1 MSTGSPVKWCR
12 EPTLTEI
19 FADPIVQAI
28 MVADEVGPK
37 QLWETL
43 CGATVKAVRYLPD
56 RE

>member
-1 MSTGSPVKWCR
+1 MSNGSPVKWCR

-28 MVADEVGPK
+28 MVADEVDPK

-43 CGATVKAVRYLPD
+43 SGTTVKALQYLPD
-56 RE
+56 QE

>member
-28 MVADEVGPK
+28 MVADEVDPK

-43 CGATVKAVRYLPD
+43 CGGHGESGAVST
-56 RE
+56 